1 MKQHPKSKKS
11 VEYVV
16 YILVILFLTDNT
28 SFKAV
33 NEQND
38 PEQIISYDVENVIN
52 GIKVNEALTLA

>member
-1 MKQHPKSKKS
+1 M
-11 VEYVV
+11 